1 MWLVLDI
8 GNSAAKGGF
17 FEGDQLK
24 DPFRLPL
31 SGEDP
36 PASWE
41 AAFEERLRG
50 RAVTR
55 AGIAS
60 VVPAATSGVQ
70 VLLNRLAN
78 VEAEV
83 IHHQMRLPFTLAY
96 QTPHTLGA
104 DRLAA
109 AAAAW
114 SLYGRTRA
122 VVALDAGT
130 AVTVEVVDRAGLFLG
145 GSIGA
150 GPHLLREALAHGT
163 AQLPPVPLERP
174 PTPIGRT
181 TQEAIQAG
189 IMYAFI
195 DSVHGMLDRISKSL
209 DENPFVVATGG
220 WSPFLNE
227 HLDAIDHVDPHLV
240 LHGIRVLMMLN
251 RETAT

>member
-1 MWLVLDI
+1 MEV

-55 AGIAS
+55 AGLAS

-70 VLLNRLAN
+70 ILLNRLAN

-114 SLYGRTRA
+114 SLYGRNRA

-130 AVTVEVVDRAGLFLG
+130 AVTLEVVDRAGVFLG
-145 GSIGA
+145 GAIGA
-150 GPHLLREALAHGT
+150 GPNLLREALAHGT

-195 DSVHGMLDRISKSL
+195 DSVRGMLDRIGARL
-209 DENPFVVATGG
+209 DEKPVVVATGG
-220 WSPFLNE
+220 WSPFLKE
-227 HLDAIDHVDPHLV
+227 HLDAIDHIDPHLV
-240 LHGIRVLMMLN
+240 LRGIRVLMMLK
-251 RETAT
+251 RET

>member
-8 GNSAAKGGF
+8 GNSAVKGGF
-17 FEGDQLK
+17 FEGDPLN
-24 DPFRLPL
+24 DPFRIPL
-31 SGEDP
+31 SEGD
-36 PASWE
+36 SWKT
-41 AAFEERLRG
+41 AFEERLRG

-60 VVPAATSGVQ
+60 VVPATTTAVQ
-70 VLLNRLAN
+70 RLLSRLAN

-96 QTPHTLGA
+96 QTPHTLGT

-114 SLYGRTRA
+114 TRYGPNRA

-130 AVTVEVVDRAGLFLG
+130 AVTVEVVDREGVFRG
-145 GSIGA
+145 GAIGA
-150 GPHLLREALAHGT
+150 GPHLLRETLAHGT
-163 AQLPPVPLERP
+163 AQLPPVPLETP
-174 PTPIGRT
+174 PSPIGQT

-195 DSVHGMLDRISKSL
+195 DGVRGLLHRISQRL
-209 DENPFVVATGG
+209 DEPPVVVATGG
-220 WSPFLNE
+220 WSPFLE
-227 HLDAIDHVDPHLV
+227 KHLDAIDHVDPHLV
-240 LHGIRVLMMLN
+240 LHGIRALMTLN
-251 RETAT
+251 S